1 MSNFD
6 VKINSNVGN
15 IYINYFPLKGAI
27 KALFRDKIELLYKR
41 KAISLLLKIKN
52 FIDNLPDF
60 PLFPGWWINRLYVSN
75 IYIPSDFTA
84 SFICKKDNKVD
95 LIGGYRFDFEKVIL
109 RRVWPSLI
117 YKLLRNNIFVVLLKP
132 KIVKTGGDMHY
143 SSSLENYT
151 NNEGQLIFNNSV
163 LENISVV
170 DSSSS
175 INLPTPNPTYYFVSR
190 AIKLLRKFR
199 S

>member
-1 MSNFD
+1 
-6 VKINSNVGN
+6 
-15 IYINYFPLKGAI
+15 
-27 KALFRDKIELLYKR
+27 
-41 KAISLLLKIKN
+41 
-52 FIDNLPDF
+52 
-60 PLFPGWWINRLYVSN
+60 
-75 IYIPSDFTA
+75 
-84 SFICKKDNKVD
+84 
-95 LIGGYRFDFEKVIL
+95 
-109 RRVWPSLI
+109 
-117 YKLLRNNIFVVLLKP
+117 
-132 KIVKTGGDMHY
+132 MHY

-199 S
+199 T